1 MRLIEEILAKGQ
13 QAVVLI
19 PEIALTYQTVR
30 RFYARFGEKVSVIN
44 SRQSQGERYDQFKR
58 ARGGGVQVMVGPR
71 SALFTPF
78 PDLGLIII
86 DEEHEPSYKSESSPR
101 YHARETAIARAGI
114 EHARVVLG
122 SATPSLEAYSRAQ
135 SGEYGLVKLTARY
148 GDRPMPQV
156 SVIDLREELRGEPLG
171 FEQIPAGENERTA
184 GEKRT
189 DHAVF
194 EPQRL
199 CRLCIMPFLWFCG
212 EMSTL

>member
-1 MRLIEEILAKGQ
+1 
-13 QAVVLI
+13 
-19 PEIALTYQTVR
+19 
-30 RFYARFGEKVSVIN
+30 
-44 SRQSQGERYDQFKR
+44 
-58 ARGGGVQVMVGPR
+58 MVGPR

-78 PDLGLIII
+78 PNLGLIII

-156 SVIDLREELRGEPLG
+156 SVVDLREELRGGNRSVLSRSLQES
-171 FEQIPAGENERTA
+171 RMTA
-184 GEKRT
+184 ITE
-189 DHAVF
+189 AVF
-194 EPQRL
+194 PPFRKIRRKKQQIKRHWMSSVQI
-199 CRLCIMPFLWFCG
+199 CRAVLKRPA
-212 EMSTL
+212 ES

>member
-1 MRLIEEILAKGQ
+1 
-13 QAVVLI
+13 
-19 PEIALTYQTVR
+19 
-30 RFYARFGEKVSVIN
+30 
-44 SRQSQGERYDQFKR
+44 
-58 ARGGGVQVMVGPR
+58 MVGPR

-86 DEEHEPSYKSESSPR
+86 DEEHEPSYKSESTPR

-156 SVIDLREELRGEPLG
+156 SVIDLREELRWSPHH
-171 FEQIPAGENERTA
+171 FSIERAYFWRQKPSICGTA
-184 GEKRT
+184 HGG
-189 DHAVF
+189 
-194 EPQRL
+194 RL
-199 CRLCIMPFLWFCG
+199 IRSF
-212 EMSTL
+212 